1 MFANSR
7 QPKLKPIIIEEEY
20 YKGKIMAIRYQFVIP
35 EELTTY
41 KKIYKCPKHISIEN
55 INNISQLTI
64 IEKQYETFIEKN
76 IQSLLLNDTIHD
88 YLDIR
93 DAIIFKISKLKRDKK
108 IRENMIIYNA
118 LQRQENMKENIKDN
132 INIIF

>member
-7 QPKLKPIIIEEEY
+7 QSKLKPIIIEEDY

-35 EELTTY
+35 EELITY
-41 KKIYKCPKHISIEN
+41 KKIHKCPKHISIEN
-55 INNISQLTI
+55 INSISQLTI

-118 LQRQENMKENIKDN
+118 LQREEYMKENIKNN

>member
-7 QPKLKPIIIEEEY
+7 QSKLKPIIIEEEY
-20 YKGKIMAIRYQFVIP
+20 HRGKITAIRYRFVIP

-41 KKIYKCPKHISIEN
+41 KKIYKCPKHTSIEN

>member
-55 INNISQLTI
+55 INSISQLTI